1 MMTSTLRR
9 AAVRV
14 GTAAGAATAV
24 LALTAG
30 TASAEVV
37 VRWYPYTS
45 AGAKSCNAAANA
57 AGPEY
62 YCKALKLSTG
72 TWVWALARP

>member
-1 MMTSTLRR
+1 MTSTVKR

-14 GTAAGAATAV
+14 STAIGAAAAV
-24 LALTAG
+24 VALTAG
-30 TASAEVV
+30 PALAEVV
-37 VRWYPYTS
+37 VRWYPYTT
-45 AGAKSCNAAANA
+45 AGAKSCNTAANV

-62 YCKALKLSTG
+62 YCKALKLANG